1 MTIEEQTA
9 IAAMKICKGW
19 GESRFI
25 EGAQY
30 ERQRISDEMQYYI
43 QKAPVHYFRSRI
55 SRAGLSAEDMKS
67 LAEWLLSYPEPPK
80 E

>member
-25 EGAQY
+25 EGVQW
-30 ERQRISDEMQYYI
+30 ERQRIERETFELMRKD
-43 QKAPVHYFRSRI
+43 PVHYFRASI
-55 SRAGLSAEDMKS
+55 LRAGLSQDDMES
-67 LAEWLLSYPEPPK
+67 LSEWLSSYPESQK
-80 E
+80 K